1 MITRP
6 KRRPL
11 TSSQRARGTTGVAR
25 LETARESEVPEPSI
39 GRWWQLAMMA
49 LYRSSG
55 LPSHRASAVL
65 GGVPFTARSFLEPG
79 SQQRVGGPVG
89 DGDGFVGFEL
99 TDVAQHGERLA
110 AGHEAQGG
118 FEASQIGVGHGVAQ
132 RCQRG

>member
-39 GRWWQLAMMA
+39 GRCWQLAMTV

-55 LPSHRASAVL
+55 LPFYRASAVL

-99 TDVAQHGERLA
+99 ADVTQGGVGLA
-110 AGHEAQGG
+110 AGHQAKGGLEAAK
-118 FEASQIGVGHGVAQ
+118 FRVGQ
-132 RCQRG
+132 RVVQ